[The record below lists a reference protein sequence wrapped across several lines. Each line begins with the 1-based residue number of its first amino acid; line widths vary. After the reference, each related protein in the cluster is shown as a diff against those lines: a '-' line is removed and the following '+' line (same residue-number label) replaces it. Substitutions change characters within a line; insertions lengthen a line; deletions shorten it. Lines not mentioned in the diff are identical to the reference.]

1 MERADGLAK
10 SWWVGGTS
18 GQGDGVGGAS
28 GQVKLVD
35 WANERPESFRMG
47 DMVGRV
53 NPLMWVGKFLGRA
66 AGVM

>member
-1 MERADGLAK
+1 M
-10 SWWVGGTS
+10 T
-18 GQGDGVGGAS
+18 GQGECLGWMEPVAR
-28 GQVKLVD
+28 VKLVD